1 MLQQSLQ
8 SKNKQRFATK
18 PLFIWYM
25 RTLVLVF
32 ASGPT
37 CVCVE
42 VKFENPPKEFILYY
56 RCRVNRQHVITLKTL
71 SRLMAESVIDDN
83 ASKVTIFD
91 LNFDCLSKIFNSLE
105 LDNLLDLR
113 KVCDFFD
120 DVVVKYFRRSKI
132 IKIDDKFIVK
142 YSKYMREYLCII
154 SESVEDLVFKIECEY
169 EPDKITSLIEN
180 LVFDQ
185 VHTLEVDDPF
195 TEQLMPITNF
205 PNVVTLRRQT
215 TAYWPA
221 GTAGI

>member
-1 MLQQSLQ
+1 
-8 SKNKQRFATK
+8 
-18 PLFIWYM
+18 
-25 RTLVLVF
+25 
-32 ASGPT
+32 
-37 CVCVE
+37 
-42 VKFENPPKEFILYY
+42 
-56 RCRVNRQHVITLKTL
+56 
-71 SRLMAESVIDDN
+71 MAESVIDDN

-142 YSKYMREYLCII
+142 YSKYMREYLSII
-154 SESVEDLVFKIECEY
+154 SESVEDLVFKIESEY
-169 EPDKITSLIEN
+169 EPDKITNLIEN

-205 PNVVTLRRQT
+205 PNVVTLRCTKFHQVRNKSTPSRQAPP
-215 TAYWPA
+215 AYKIDVNILGIRISNKMAAGDFKCDYSQPA
-221 GTAGI
+221 MPIRTP

>member
-1 MLQQSLQ
+1 
-8 SKNKQRFATK
+8 
-18 PLFIWYM
+18 
-25 RTLVLVF
+25 
-32 ASGPT
+32 
-37 CVCVE
+37 
-42 VKFENPPKEFILYY
+42 
-56 RCRVNRQHVITLKTL
+56 
-71 SRLMAESVIDDN
+71 MAESVEDDN

-142 YSKYMREYLCII
+142 YSKYMREYLSII
-154 SESVEDLVFKIECEY
+154 SESVEDLVFKIESEY
-169 EPDKITSLIEN
+169 EPDKITNFIED

-205 PNVVTLRRQT
+205 PNVVTLRVYGPDIILTDLCKLQKLKHFLHT
-215 TAYWPA
+215 TSKNFP
-221 GTAGI
+221 TRKRRKLCH